1 MNKIT
6 KRPSYTT
13 FEGLQN
19 VFTQPKSREEQVK
32 NLISMDILKL
42 CDEHKVNINIYYGIE
57 IIITICS
64 RTSDRRAAR
73 VLFRED
79 LPDDDD
85 LRSLYFSIV
94 IKELIHLIE
103 EDGIKVSGIAKT
115 T

>member
-1 MNKIT
+1 MINIPNEAKMDDG
-6 KRPSYTT
+6 K
-13 FEGLQN
+13 F
-19 VFTQPKSREEQVK
+19 FTQPISMEEQVK

-42 CDEHKVNINIYYGIE
+42 CDEHKVNISIYYGIE
-57 IIITICS
+57 IIITIGS

-85 LRSLYFSIV
+85 LRSLYLSIV

-103 EDGIKVSGIAKT
+103 EDGIEVSGIAKT